1 MSRGSHG
8 SLDGARF
15 GTTIRALLFTCASFC
30 YMPRWNHTFS
40 NQNIHRK
47 STLRR
52 EDNELGLI
60 LKVPSVNLEQ
70 TSVPG
75 PATELDFSPFHKS
88 PRSSYLE
95 MKLLSRLER
104 SAARPA
110 VTRPLHTHTHTSAR
124 IHTHTHTHTHGRV
137 HTGRSYVW
145 YERYCVNWC
154 QLWTTVF
161 LFLRR
166 YFIRMRSGE
175 RESPPLRI
183 VGNERE
189 RCCERKVETCK

>member
-40 NQNIHRK
+40 HQNIHRK

-52 EDNELGLI
+52 EDSELGLI
-60 LKVPSVNLEQ
+60 LKVPSVNLRQ

-110 VTRPLHTHTHTSAR
+110 VTRPLHAHTHTSAR
-124 IHTHTHTHTHGRV
+124 IHTHTHTRT
-137 HTGRSYVW
+137 RSHREELRLVR
-145 YERYCVNWC
+145 EVLC
-154 QLWTTVF
+154 QLVPVMDNCISIFTQVF
-161 LFLRR
+161 HKNAQRGKR
-166 YFIRMRSGE
+166 KPAAPNSCTR
-175 RESPPLRI
+175 
-183 VGNERE
+183 ERE
-189 RCCERKVETCK
+189 RERLWEESWNL

>member
-1 MSRGSHG
+1 MRRGSHG
-8 SLDGARF
+8 SSDGARF
-15 GTTIRALLFTCASFC
+15 GTTTIRALLFSCASFC
-30 YMPRWNHTFS
+30 YMPRSNHTS
-40 NQNIHRK
+40 SQQNIHRK

-52 EDNELGLI
+52 EVNGLGLI
-60 LKVPSVNLEQ
+60 SKLPSVKLKQ

-75 PATELDFSPFHKS
+75 PATELDLSPFHKS

-110 VTRPLHTHTHTSAR
+110 VTRPLHAR
-124 IHTHTHTHTHGRV
+124 THGRAHTHIHRRF

-166 YFIRMRSGE
+166 YFIRMRGVE
-175 RESPPLRI
+175 REKPVRW
-183 VGNERE
+183 E
-189 RCCERKVETCK
+189 